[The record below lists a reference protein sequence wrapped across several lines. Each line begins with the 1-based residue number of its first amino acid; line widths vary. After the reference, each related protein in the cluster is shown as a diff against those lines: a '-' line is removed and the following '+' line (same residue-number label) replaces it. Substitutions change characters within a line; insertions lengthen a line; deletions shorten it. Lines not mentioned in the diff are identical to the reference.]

1 MKLIYSI
8 ILTGLIIHTGYAQ
21 KTDKITFDGVVDTE
35 EWSESQR
42 FEITF
47 EFNPGDNVPSPYR
60 TEAYVTYD
68 EEYLLVGFVASADMK
83 NLRSSIRNRDEAW
96 VDDFVFF
103 GVDTYSDGRYMIN
116 FGSNPEGSQLDMKI
130 NSNGNDDESYDV
142 NYFTKTSKHSDA
154 YHIEMMIPF
163 NVLQFEAKP
172 VMYWKVV
179 FYRSTY
185 SGDNR
190 SQNLNFPIDRE
201 NPCLICQTPA
211 SIRIENIEKKNR
223 TTLLPNIFAGTEGLR
238 NEDRLE
244 YGELRTNFGLSGL
257 FDINNTTS
265 LEFAIN
271 PDFSQVE
278 ADVTQIAINNTFA
291 IQYPERRPYFN
302 EGNDLIQSNLETVY
316 TRSINKPLV
325 STKLINQ
332 GKRQRY
338 YWLTALDENS
348 PYLVA
353 GENESYFGQGG
364 SSFANIFRY
373 QRNFQGGSNL
383 GFLTT
388 NRFYKGGGEGNTF
401 SVDGL
406 FRIRKSYT
414 LGFELN
420 GTSILEPNADWI
432 ESDDVIDG
440 KTVRLDGE
448 RNTGNSVLLLM
459 GRSSKNWN
467 TDLFYTQ
474 ASPWYATPLG
484 FATQNNT
491 KTFNFRQGYQHFFDE
506 ESSINSLNANVVF
519 RTTQNFYGVNK
530 QSFLRGQIY
539 MALDKNIAFELS
551 HRESFN
557 EEFYGFVAKDLSE
570 SSLFL
575 SYNPNEKINLE
586 VFTSAGDAIYRDR
599 ESPEV
604 GKSLFIGSFNNFQL
618 SPKLRVSPSIRY
630 SKLSKV
636 DRDEL
641 FYEGYIF
648 RGNMNFQFNRDISL
662 RVVTEKNDFGKTW
675 FLQTLLQY
683 NPNPFTI
690 FYIGGSTGYSLVDN
704 LNNSYQTDSN
714 QLYLKFQYMFD
725 L

>member
-1 MKLIYSI
+1 
-8 ILTGLIIHTGYAQ
+8 
-21 KTDKITFDGVVDTE
+21 
-35 EWSESQR
+35 
-42 FEITF
+42 
-47 EFNPGDNVPSPYR
+47 
-60 TEAYVTYD
+60 
-68 EEYLLVGFVASADMK
+68 
-83 NLRSSIRNRDEAW
+83 
-96 VDDFVFF
+96 
-103 GVDTYSDGRYMIN
+103 
-116 FGSNPEGSQLDMKI
+116 
-130 NSNGNDDESYDV
+130 
-142 NYFTKTSKHSDA
+142 
-154 YHIEMMIPF
+154 
-163 NVLQFEAKP
+163 
-172 VMYWKVV
+172 
-179 FYRSTY
+179 
-185 SGDNR
+185 
-190 SQNLNFPIDRE
+190 
-201 NPCLICQTPA
+201 
-211 SIRIENIEKKNR
+211 
-223 TTLLPNIFAGTEGLR
+223 
-238 NEDRLE
+238 
-244 YGELRTNFGLSGL
+244 
-257 FDINNTTS
+257 
-265 LEFAIN
+265 
-271 PDFSQVE
+271 
-278 ADVTQIAINNTFA
+278 
-291 IQYPERRPYFN
+291 
-302 EGNDLIQSNLETVY
+302 
-316 TRSINKPLV
+316 
-325 STKLINQ
+325 LINQ

-420 GTSILEPNADWI
+420 GTSVLEPNADWI
-432 ESDDVIDG
+432 DSDDVIDG

-448 RNTGNSVLLLM
+448 RNTGNSVLLFM

-491 KTFNFRQGYQHFFDE
+491 KTFNVRQGYQHFFDE

-586 VFTSAGDAIYRDR
+586 VFTSAGDAVYRDR
-599 ESPEV
+599 ENPEV

-636 DRDEL
+636 DSDEL

>member
-1 MKLIYSI
+1 MKFIYCITLLSLIVQ
-8 ILTGLIIHTGYAQ
+8 TGYSQ
-21 KTDKITFDGVVDTE
+21 QTNKITFDGVVE
-35 EWSESQR
+35 SGEWSEAQR
-42 FEITF
+42 FEIAF
-47 EFNPGDNVPSPYR
+47 ELSPGDNVPSPYK
-60 TEAYVTYD
+60 TQAYVTYD
-68 EEYLLVGFVASADMK
+68 EEYLLVAFVANADMK
-83 NLRSSIRNRDEAW
+83 NLRTSIRNRDEAW

-130 NSNGNDDESYDV
+130 NSNGNDDASYDV

-172 VMYWKVV
+172 VMDWKVI

-190 SQNLNFPIDRE
+190 SQNLNFAIDRE
-201 NPCLICQTPA
+201 NPCLICQTPT

-223 TTLLPNIFAGTEGLR
+223 ITLLPNIFAGTEGLR
-238 NEDRLE
+238 NGDHLE
-244 YGELRTNFGLSGL
+244 YSKLRTNFGLSGL

-332 GKRQRY
+332 GKHQRY

-353 GENESYFGQGG
+353 GENESYFGEGG

-406 FRIRKSYT
+406 FRIRTSYT
-414 LGFELN
+414 FGFELN
-420 GTSILEPNADWI
+420 GTSVLEPNADWI
-432 ESDDVIDG
+432 DSDDLIDG

-448 RNTGNSVLLLM
+448 RNTGNSILLSM

-491 KTFNFRQGYQHFFDE
+491 KTFNIRQGYQHFFDE
-506 ESSINSLNANVVF
+506 ESSINTLNANVVF
-519 RTTQNFYGVNK
+519 RTTQNYYGVNK

-539 MALDKNIAFELS
+539 IALDRNFAFEFS

-557 EEFYGFVAKDLSE
+557 EEFYGFTAKDLSE

-575 SYNPNEKINLE
+575 SYNPNEKINLRA
-586 VFTSAGDAIYRDR
+586 FISSGDAIYRDR
-599 ESPEV
+599 EDPEV

-618 SPKLRVSPSIRY
+618 SPKLRISPSIRY

-648 RGNMNFQFNRDISL
+648 RGNINFQFNRDVSL

-690 FYIGGSTGYSLVDN
+690 FYIGGSMGYSLVDN
-704 LNNSYQTDSN
+704 LNSAYQADSN